1 MPHSLKLI
9 IKCRLSDKKWLLI
22 LIKQMELSEFPTDAI
37 SAFTLVLTPKSANR
51 KLHFF
56 VPFNFRV
63 YSFLPVLQIR
73 TKFTNTL

>member
-37 SAFTLVLTPKSANR
+37 SAFPLVLTPKSANR
-51 KLHFF
+51 VQACCRRLHGQA
-56 VPFNFRV
+56 VERSALGVTFR
-63 YSFLPVLQIR
+63 
-73 TKFTNTL
+73 